1 MPHDGWHPHDHGDG
15 HGHPHHHWHDPP
27 TRRLVLAAA
36 TFLPFGGASAQ
47 KRRRR
52 SSASPT
58 QANRYLALLD
68 DRQRRQVL
76 IAFDSANRLDW
87 HYIPRS
93 RSGLSLGEMKP
104 AQADA
109 ARALFATVLNEQ
121 GLRLLD
127 GVRLLEGVLRE
138 QQGSWRDP
146 GRYYLSVFGT
156 PGRFPWGWR
165 FEGHH
170 LSLNVALPAAGHVA
184 VTPFFVGAHPATVRD
199 GPNKGFRLLGSRRG
213 SGAPDHG
220 RPQRRAAAH
229 GADRQPLVRRDRG
242 QPAARAG
249 SRPAARARARRHGR
263 RLRASV
269 VETLMDASLATLT
282 PDLVASQKQRVMAA
296 GPRPLPLRLGRL
308 AHARRGLLFPRPRTG
323 DADRARQH
331 PERRQPHPFGVAR
344 PRRRLRPRRAGR
356 ALSPPAAPLM
366 RVRPKASA
374 WRVGSCSVNPRRPS
388 SCWPTA
394 FLGFPPTRPS
404 RPCPC

>member
-1 MPHDGWHPHDHGDG
+1 MPHDGWHPHGYER
-15 HGHPHHHWHDPP
+15 GHPHRHPHDPP

-47 KRRRR
+47 
-52 SSASPT
+52 SADAT
-58 QANRYLALLD
+58 QRIADQASRLLTLFD
-68 DRQRRQVL
+68 DGQRKQVL
-76 IAFDSANRLDW
+76 IAFDSANRTDW

-121 GLRLLD
+121 GLKLLD

-199 GPNKGFRLLGSRRG
+199 GADKGFRLLGASEDLARQIMTG
-213 SGAPDHG
+213 LPE
-220 RPQRRAAAH
+220 PQRRIALIANRSFGEIVASPQREQ
-229 GADRQPLVRRDRG
+229 DLG
-242 QPAARAG
+242 QPRGLELSAMSGA
-249 SRPAARARARRHGR
+249 SRQ
-263 RLRASV
+263 L
-269 VETLMDASLATLT
+269 VEALMDRFLGTLT
-282 PDLVASQKQRVMAA
+282 PDLMAAQKRRVMDQGLDRFRFAWAGSVQPGEAYYFRVHGPATLIEYDNTQNSANHIHSVWRDLAA
-296 GPRPLPLRLGRL
+296 DFGQDAL
-308 AHARRGLLFPRPRTG
+308 AEHY
-323 DADRARQH
+323 
-331 PERRQPHPFGVAR
+331 RRQPHR
-344 PRRRLRPRRAGR
+344 
-356 ALSPPAAPLM
+356 
-366 RVRPKASA
+366 
-374 WRVGSCSVNPRRPS
+374 
-388 SCWPTA
+388 
-394 FLGFPPTRPS
+394 
-404 RPCPC
+404 